1 MIFIALGA
9 NLPSRFGQPLLTLRA
24 ALESVLQR
32 GVKVESVSPYYRSA
46 AWPDPNDPPFVNA
59 VASLRTKLEP
69 VALLGVLQ
77 DIERAFGRVRKAPN
91 APRTLDLD
99 ILDYGGR
106 IEAGPPTLPHPRMA
120 ARAFVLV
127 PLRDI
132 APLWLH
138 PVSGQNIDELIAALP
153 SETPMPERL

>member
-1 MIFIALGA
+1 MILIALGA
-9 NLPSRFGQPLLTLRA
+9 NLPSLYGEPLETLRA
-24 ALESVLQR
+24 ALESMPQR

-46 AWPDPNDPPFVNA
+46 AWPDPNDPPFMNA
-59 VASLRTKLEP
+59 AASLRTELEP

-106 IEAGPPTLPHPRMA
+106 IETGPPTLPHPRMA

-132 APLWLH
+132 APSWLH

>member
-1 MIFIALGA
+1 MILIALGA
-9 NLPSRFGQPLLTLRA
+9 NLPSLYGEPLETLRA
-24 ALESVLQR
+24 ALESMPQR
-32 GVKVESVSPYYRSA
+32 GLAVENVSRFYRSE
-46 AWPDPNDPPFVNA
+46 AWPDPQDPSFMNA
-59 VASLRTKLEP
+59 AARLRTELEP

-77 DIERAFGRVRKAPN
+77 DIERAFGRVRKTPN

-99 ILDYGGR
+99 ILDYEGR

-132 APLWLH
+132 APHWLH
-138 PVSGQNIDELIAALP
+138 PVSGQNIDELITALP

>member
-1 MIFIALGA
+1 MILIALGA
-9 NLPSRFGQPLLTLRA
+9 NLPSRSSEPLETLHA
-24 ALESVLQR
+24 ALECMPER
-32 GVKVESVSPYYRSA
+32 GLGVENVSRFYRSA
-46 AWPDPNDPPFVNA
+46 AWPDPNDPPFMNA
-59 VASLRTKLEP
+59 AASLRTKLEP

-77 DIERAFGRVRKAPN
+77 DIERAFGRIRKTPN

-99 ILDYGGR
+99 ILDYEGR
-106 IEAGPPTLPHPRMA
+106 IEAGPPRLPHPRMA

-153 SETPMPERL
+153 PKTPMPERL